1 MSSDEIDLTEAE
13 PRPVGNYL
21 EDFEVGQRFQHHW
34 GRTITAGDNARFT
47 TLRINANPMYF
58 NSIYAR
64 AHDKDD
70 TVVDPLFVF
79 NTVLGLSV
87 EDLSE
92 QDTLFLGVEDC
103 TFHKQL
109 TVGATLTAESEV
121 LSKRESE
128 SRPDYGIVTW
138 RTVGRDGQGDRVIDY
153 ERTNLV
159 PKAAAHDAATEA
171 A

>member
-1 MSSDEIDLTEAE
+1 MTANDIPLSTAE
-13 PRPVGNYL
+13 PIPVGNYY

-34 GRTITAGDNARFT
+34 GRTLTDGDNARFT
-47 TLRINANPMYF
+47 TLRLNANPLHF
-58 NSIYAR
+58 NEEYAD
-64 AHDKDD
+64 ANGHDD
-70 TVVDPLFVF
+70 VILDPLLVF

-92 QDTLFLGVEDC
+92 RDTLFLGIEDC

-109 TVGATLTAESEV
+109 EVGATLTAESEV
-121 LSKRESE
+121 LEKRESN

-138 RTVGRDGQGDRVIDY
+138 RTVGRDGEGDRVIDY

-159 PKAAAHDAATEA
+159 PRESAQEAT
-171 A
+171 

>member
-1 MSSDEIDLTEAE
+1 
-13 PRPVGNYL
+13 
-21 EDFEVGQRFQHHW
+21 
-34 GRTITAGDNARFT
+34 
-47 TLRINANPMYF
+47 MYF
-58 NSIYAR
+58 NSVYAR
-64 AHDKDD
+64 THEKDD
-70 TVVDPLFVF
+70 VVVDPLLIF

-92 QDTLFLGVEDC
+92 RDTLFLGVEDC

-138 RTVGRDGQGDRVIDY
+138 HTVGRDGQGDRVIDY

-159 PKAAAHDAATEA
+159 PKATAKDTAGEA